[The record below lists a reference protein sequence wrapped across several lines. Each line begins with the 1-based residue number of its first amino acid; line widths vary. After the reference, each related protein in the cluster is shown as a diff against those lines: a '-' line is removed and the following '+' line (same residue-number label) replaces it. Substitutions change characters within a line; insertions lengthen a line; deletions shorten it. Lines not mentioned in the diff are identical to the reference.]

1 MDIWQ
6 IGNTGVRNPMRIQ
19 DALRVYMES
28 HLVGRIRGTGGS
40 VAFMD
45 LLCEK
50 GVLHNEPGKDASG
63 SYGRKFRF
71 VFNANGFTY
80 DKFTAKSG
88 LKQEDFGGVD
98 LLTPFGK
105 TFLDANSVPAVQECF
120 LRANSVP
127 MEPLQDGGTYSPLR
141 WTLAVLLEISKRT
154 GSADL
159 SFVEFASHVQTSNPS
174 FGVGKVVDDILK
186 LREKRAA
193 SNAKRRFDANIYKEL
208 KANYNG
214 SVNNFRDYGDMNIRY
229 LKATG
234 IVRAKGHGIALM
246 EGKATLAEKL
256 AEEQVFHIPLSE
268 RLNTLYFC
276 PSLPTDDL
284 ETARKVLKE
293 TAARLAA
300 YDMGNDVDLDSL
312 VSTQDVN
319 NARSHLEE
327 LLSQKAEE
335 VYAKG
340 QKSKWREIADY
351 MELVMKNG
359 GTKAYSDEC
368 EISVPKEES
377 AAYLEWSVWRAF
389 LAMNTLHNKPYQVRR
404 FKIDQDFLPVCTA
417 PGNGPDLVAEYE
429 DSVVVIEV
437 TLSTSSRQ
445 EAMEGEPVR
454 RHVADLVEKY
464 HKPVLGLFIANRVD
478 TNTAETFRSGVWYAK
493 GDARMDL
500 NIVPFTLG
508 QFRDYFI
515 SLFESHEHVNGEIVG
530 LIRDCGESRKVCDA
544 PTWKKKIATG
554 VSRAIWDK
562 TVPTVEILREV
573 DATQRFKEYLPLYS
587 FKAACGPLVGGQ
599 EAEIE
604 GWVKVEG
611 IGKLDA
617 TQFVVRTEGESMEGL
632 IPHGAMCVMRK
643 LGGGGLEGK
652 TILVQR
658 NDMGDPE
665 GGGAYTI
672 KKFTRKGK
680 SVVLKARNPEY
691 DIPLEDEAEYSQKYR
706 AIAEFSKVLGR
717 VK

>member
-19 DALRVYMES
+19 DALRVYTES
-28 HLVGRIRGTGGS
+28 KLVGRIRGTGGS

-50 GVLHNEPGKDASG
+50 GVLHNEPGKDTSG

-71 VFNANGFTY
+71 VFNTNGFTY
-80 DKFTAKSG
+80 DKFTSKSG
-88 LKQEDFGGVD
+88 LKQEDIGGID

-105 TFLDANSVPAVQECF
+105 MFLAASSVPAVQECF

-127 MEPLQDGGTYSPLR
+127 MEPLRGGGTYSPLR
-141 WTLAVLLEISKRT
+141 WTLAVLLEIAKRT

-159 SFVEFASHVQTSNPS
+159 SFVEFAGFVQTSDPS
-174 FGVGKVVDDILK
+174 FSVGGTVDDILK

-193 SNAKRRFDANIYKEL
+193 SNAKRKFDANFYNGL
-208 KANYNG
+208 KANYKG

-246 EGKATLAEKL
+246 DGKKTLAEKL

-268 RLNTLYFC
+268 RLNALYSC
-276 PSLPTDDL
+276 PCLPTDDL
-284 ETARKVLKE
+284 ETARKVLRE
-293 TAARLAA
+293 TAARLK
-300 YDMGNDVDLDSL
+300 DCGIGCDIDLDSF
-312 VSTQDVN
+312 VTTQDVN
-319 NARSHLEE
+319 SARSHLEE
-327 LLSQKAEE
+327 LLSQNAEE

-340 QKSKWREIADY
+340 QKGKWREIADY

-359 GTKAYSDEC
+359 GTKVYSDEC
-368 EISVPKEES
+368 EITVPKEES

-389 LAMNTLHNKPYQVRR
+389 LAMNTLRNKPYQVRR
-404 FKIDQDFLPVCTA
+404 FKVDQDFLPVCTA

-464 HKPVLGLFIANRVD
+464 HKPVWGLFIANRVD

-493 GDARMDL
+493 GDMRMDL

-530 LIRDCGESRKVCDA
+530 LIRDCGELRKGCDA
-544 PTWKKKIATG
+544 PTWKKEIAAG
-554 VSRAIWDK
+554 VSRAICSK
-562 TVPTVEILREV
+562 TVPRMEILSEIGEALKFR
-573 DATQRFKEYLPLYS
+573 EYLPVYS
-587 FKAACGPLVGGQ
+587 FKAACGPLAEGQ

-604 GWVKVEG
+604 GWIKVEG
-611 IGKLDA
+611 RGKLDQ
-617 TQFVVRTEGESMEGL
+617 TQFVVRTKGVSMAGL
-632 IPHGAMCVMRK
+632 IPEGAMCVMRK
-643 LGGGGLEGK
+643 IGGGDLEGK

-658 NDMGDPE
+658 NDVSDPE
-665 GGGAYTI
+665 SGGAYTI
-672 KKFTRKGK
+672 KTFTKEGEK
-680 SVVLKARNPEY
+680 VVLKARDMKY
-691 DIPLEDEAEYSQKYR
+691 DIPLECEAEYSQKFR
-706 AIAEFSKVLGR
+706 AIAEYKGVL
-717 VK
+717 